1 MRRMIA
7 LLTGLVL
14 ALAACSN
21 QAVDDIASEID
32 SATDA
37 SVADEVER
45 NAIELAAEV
54 EQEMDVL
61 AEEIQAS
68 EAAADLKAAWGEVQA
83 EVTAAIATMQ
93 TDGTITTDGL
103 EQELEAFQA
112 ELDWVGDA
120 VAPEL
125 KEAWSSLRTKIEQMM
140 A

>member
-14 ALAACSN
+14 VLAACSN

-37 SVADEVER
+37 SIADEVEQ
-45 NAIELAAEV
+45 NAIDLASEV
-54 EQEMDVL
+54 EEEMGVL
-61 AEEIQAS
+61 AEEIRAS
-68 EAAADLKAAWGEVQA
+68 EAAADLQAAWGEVEA

-93 TDGTITTDGL
+93 TDGTITADGL
-103 EQELEAFQA
+103 MQELEAFQA
-112 ELDWVGDA
+112 ELDEAGDA

-125 KEAWSSLRTKIEQMM
+125 KAAWSSLRTKIEQMM

>member
-112 ELDWVGDA
+112 ELDGVGDA